1 MSIVSEL
8 VTKIKADEND
18 FVRGMTKALSSA
30 DSFSSGASK
39 RMATV
44 GKSVVAMAAIV
55 ATVAVAAFGTLL
67 NTIMDAADGID
78 DLNDAANKLS
88 IDVGGLQK
96 LNYAA
101 KLSGSSAQ
109 ELERSLARLIKTT
122 SAAERGQGSAV
133 AALKLLG
140 LTFRDLKA
148 LNPEQQF
155 LLVSDQIK
163 KLNDPLKQADAAIQI
178 FGRQGQNIL
187 QLMRGDVRGLGQ
199 EFEKMGGVITNQQA
213 DMVANFK
220 DSQDKIAAMWD
231 TFKVQLTVAVVP
243 ALQLVSDWVT
253 KNVEAMGGMGPAAKT
268 AASFI
273 VSGILLG
280 VQALQSMLTFID
292 RIALGIDKIALKWAE
307 INDNLDYQTITFGG
321 EADFE
326 NMRKLA
332 KLKKDVAEG
341 EKNIAAGGSTA
352 NLQRGLVNVRNSLNT
367 TSSENRKQETDV
379 KISLKVDK
387 QGVIQTVVESDGF
400 KGTVTDLLESKM
412 AREARSVAR

>member
-1 MSIVSEL
+1 MIISEL
-8 VTKIKADEND
+8 VTKIKADEGD

-30 DSFSSGASK
+30 NNFSSGASK
-39 RMATV
+39 SIATV
-44 GKSVVAMAAIV
+44 GKSVAAMAAIV
-55 ATVAVAAFGTLL
+55 STVAVAAFGTLL
-67 NTIMDAADGID
+67 NTVLDTAGAID
-78 DLNDAANKLS
+78 DLNDAAKKLS

-101 KLSGSSAQ
+101 KLSGSSAEQ
-109 ELERSLARLIKTT
+109 LEKSLARLIKT
-122 SAAERGQGSAV
+122 AAAAGRGQDSAV

-140 LTFRDLKA
+140 LTFKDLKD

-178 FGRQGQNIL
+178 FGRQGQDIL

-220 DSQDKIAAMWD
+220 DSQDKLSAMWD

-243 ALQLVSDWVT
+243 ALQLVADWVT

-280 VQALQSMLTFID
+280 VQALQNMLTFID

-307 INDNLDYQTITFGG
+307 VSQNFDNQSIAFGG

-326 NMRKLA
+326 NMRKIA
-332 KLKKDVAEG
+332 QLKKDVAQG
-341 EKNIAAGGSTA
+341 EKSLTSGGSTA

-400 KGTVTDLLESKM
+400 RGTVTDLLESKM